1 MHKTKVKEVIV
12 VEGRDD
18 ISAVKMAVDAELIE
32 VNGFAVRKKATL
44 EKIKFAHEK
53 NGVIVLTDPD
63 YAGEKIRKTIEE
75 YVPGVKHAYISR
87 KEGTKADNIGVEN
100 ASPEAIL
107 AALEKAKFKLVES
120 REEFSIEDMTKY
132 GLTWGTDAKKKRQEL
147 GSMLKIG
154 YANSK
159 QFLKKLNHF
168 GISREEFLGSIEKI
182 EG

>member
-1 MHKTKVKEVIV
+1 MHKKKVKEVIV

-18 ISAVKMAVDAELIE
+18 ISAVKRAVDAELIE

-63 YAGEKIRKTIEE
+63 YAGEKIRKTIED

-87 KEGTKADNIGVEN
+87 KEGTKVDNIGVEN
-100 ASPEAIL
+100 ACSEAIL
-107 AALEKAKFKLVES
+107 AALEKAKYKLTET
-120 REEFSIEDMTKY
+120 RDEFSIDDMTSY
-132 GLTWGTDAKKKRQEL
+132 GLTWGNDAKKRRQEL

-154 YANSK
+154 YANAK
-159 QFLKKLNHF
+159 QFLRKLNHF
-168 GISREEFLGSIEKI
+168 GITRDEFLSSIEKI

>member
-1 MHKTKVKEVIV
+1 MHKKKVKEVIV

-18 ISAVKMAVDAELIE
+18 ISAVKKAVDAELIE

-44 EKIKFAHEK
+44 EKIKFAHEQ

-87 KEGTKADNIGVEN
+87 KEGTKIDNIGVEN
-100 ASPEAIL
+100 AAPEAIL
-107 AALEKAKFKLVES
+107 AALEKAKYKLTET
-120 REEFSIEDMTKY
+120 REEFSIDDMTKH
-132 GLTWGTDAKKKRQEL
+132 GLTWGPDAKKRRQEL
-147 GSMLKIG
+147 GSSLKIG
-154 YANSK
+154 YANAK
-159 QFLKKLNHF
+159 QFLRKLNHF
-168 GISREEFLGSIEKI
+168 GISREEFLKSIDKI